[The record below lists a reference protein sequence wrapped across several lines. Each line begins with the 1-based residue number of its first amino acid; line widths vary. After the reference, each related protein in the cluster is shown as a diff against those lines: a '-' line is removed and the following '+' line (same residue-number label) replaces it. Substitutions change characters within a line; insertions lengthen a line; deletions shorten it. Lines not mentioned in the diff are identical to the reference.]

1 MGAAMSGVRR
11 EEQTAVSPP
20 KAESQNHRLLF
31 RLVHL
36 LHLRPGQ
43 GVDLPGDRSHRY
55 AIERHGRL

>member
-1 MGAAMSGVRR
+1 MGAAITGVRR

-20 KAESQNHRLLF
+20 KAEGQNHRLLF

-43 GVDLPGDRSHRY
+43 GVDLPSHRSHRD
-55 AIERHGRL
+55 AIERHD